1 MDPTLSLAIRTVD
14 IVLVS
19 AQRHSREGEYP
30 TAAVEFAQAAM
41 TLGMQIGHFRSTLGP
56 QYPTSPEAAAVG
68 ECAARLNAAIVDGFQ
83 RVSLTEYEEEPGEWE
98 EVVDE
103 PRAPVR
109 APGSAPYGYS
119 PQAHEEE

>member
-14 IVLVS
+14 IVLES
-19 AQRHSREGEYP
+19 ARKHGREGEFP
-30 TAAVEFAQAAM
+30 TSAVEFAQAAM
-41 TLGMQIGHFRSTLGP
+41 TLGMQIGHFRVTLGT
-56 QYPTSPEAAAVG
+56 QYPTSAEAAAVG

-83 RVSLTEYEEEPGEWE
+83 RVTLDEYEYGPGEWE
-98 EVVDE
+98 EIVDE
-103 PRAPVR
+103 PRAPVV

>member
-14 IVLVS
+14 LVLSS
-19 AQRHSREGEYP
+19 ARQHGREGEYP

-41 TLGMQIGHFRSTLGP
+41 TLGMQIGHFRSTLGA
-56 QYPTSPEAAAVG
+56 QYPSSPEAAAVG

-83 RVSLTEYEEEPGEWE
+83 RVVAYEEGPGEWE

-103 PRAPVR
+103 PGVPVPASAPT
-109 APGSAPYGYS
+109 PYGYS